1 VISDGAPDS
10 SLFDPDDDDRPPL
23 RTIIALFDD
32 TIDAE
37 HALLALRRS
46 DQPPAEI
53 SVILRERVTDAKSH
67 TRRETVLSRVV
78 ASSALE
84 TVGGW
89 LQGLASLILPEDRAS
104 YLVAGPIGVMLA
116 SIREARHEGHT
127 DDQDASRFKV
137 TNRQLTR
144 ALTLFGFDLN
154 EATYVEHRV
163 VAGSPLIAVTSERA
177 PILRTA
183 HEIFSGN
190 TAVHIGLTHTESSI
204 QSVAARLL
212 MTGPRAGGPVVI
224 TDAVAPLRGL
234 SEPDYYAHYDRTI
247 RGRQVVSR
255 LGKPIGRVSDV
266 LYETQVWE
274 DQNSEA
280 ELRRT
285 IPRYIIV
292 NSGGLLPIGRR
303 KTAVP
308 AELVDADQTPVLL
321 RVTNS
326 ELRRAPRYDASRPL
340 SRQDEVALRRYFHV
354 RNYWMNPNG
363 ALLVEPVEPESQ
375 IDE

>member
-1 VISDGAPDS
+1 MSSNGLPDRP
-10 SLFDPDDDDRPPL
+10 LADTDDDSRPPL

-37 HALLALRRS
+37 HALTALRRS
-46 DQPPAEI
+46 DQPPGEI
-53 SVILRERVTDAKSH
+53 SVILRDRVSDTGVHS
-67 TRRETVLSRVV
+67 RRETVLSRVV

-116 SIREARHEGHT
+116 SIREARHDEHP
-127 DDQDASRFKV
+127 DDQDGSHYKV

-144 ALTLFGFDLN
+144 ALSLFGFELD

-163 VAGSPLIAVTSERA
+163 VAGSPLIAVTSEQA
-177 PILRTA
+177 PVLRTA

-190 TAVHIGLTHTESSI
+190 TAVHIGLTHTDSSI
-204 QSVAARLL
+204 QSIAARLL

-234 SEPDYYAHYDRTI
+234 SEPDYYARYDRTI

-274 DQNSEA
+274 DPDSEA

-285 IPRYIIV
+285 IPRYVIV
-292 NSGGLLPIGRR
+292 QSGGPGVFGRR
-303 KTAVP
+303 RTAVP

-321 RVTNS
+321 RVTHP
-326 ELRRAPRYDASRPL
+326 ELRRAPRYNASRPL

-354 RNYWMNPNG
+354 RNYWMGN
-363 ALLVEPVEPESQ
+363 ESGHPPADARD
-375 IDE
+375 DE

>member
-1 VISDGAPDS
+1 MSQRALHDQPVDASENDES
-10 SLFDPDDDDRPPL
+10 RPPI

-32 TIDAE
+32 TLDAE
-37 HALLALRRS
+37 HALTTLRKS
-46 DQPPAEI
+46 DQPPGEI
-53 SVILRERVTDAKSH
+53 SVILRERITDTD
-67 TRRETVLSRVV
+67 TRSQRATVLSRVV

-116 SIREARHEGHT
+116 SIREARH
-127 DDQDASRFKV
+127 DANSDEHDGARYKV

-144 ALTLFGFDLN
+144 ALTLFGFDLD

-163 VAGSPLIAVTSERA
+163 VAGSPLIAVTSDQA
-177 PILRTA
+177 PVLRTA

-204 QSVAARLL
+204 QSLAARLL

-234 SEPDYYAHYDRTI
+234 SEPDYFAHYDRSI
-247 RGRQVVSR
+247 RGRPVVSR
-255 LGKPIGRVSDV
+255 LGKPIGKVADV
-266 LYETQVWE
+266 LYEIQVWE
-274 DQNSEA
+274 DHQGPRA

-285 IPRYIIV
+285 IPRYVIV
-292 NSGGLLPIGRR
+292 RSAGLLPVGRR
-303 KTAVP
+303 LTAVP
-308 AELVDADQTPVLL
+308 AELVDSDQTPVLL
-321 RVTNS
+321 RVTQS
-326 ELRRAPRYDASRPL
+326 ELRRAPSYDPSRPL

-354 RNYWMNPNG
+354 RNYWMTTNENRNG
-363 ALLVEPVEPESQ
+363 QAH
-375 IDE
+375 